1 VWRSN
6 TLIQPADTEL
16 LPARSRF
23 LRLMSAHLDER
34 AAIQLFDLF
43 NVIAVLR
50 YEEIENSGT
59 LALCAPDAPL
69 PPMLVRFEAPFQL
82 KQVRGVRKYL
92 HITDEDLCLVSDCRS
107 AWGLTTRNQLNGE
120 MLTVEFRPDGVW
132 ELRRGGDPLLRVEAP
147 PACMPDRAV
156 DRDRLARELR
166 RTLPPL
172 SETQIGR
179 LCDLAGAA
187 ARQAHGTNMLISAD
201 AAREARRLASQCTL
215 VEPVPFM
222 PMLMERCTSIDGT
235 VIIDTDGV
243 CYAIGAILDGDVSE
257 RGDRTRGGRYN
268 SALMYLDT
276 VAAPSVIVV
285 VSRDGTV
292 DIVSS
297 SGKHGLG

>member
-1 VWRSN
+1 
-6 TLIQPADTEL
+6 
-16 LPARSRF
+16 
-23 LRLMSAHLDER
+23 MSEHLDER

-69 PPMLVRFEAPFQL
+69 PPMVVRFEAPLQL
-82 KQVRGVRKYL
+82 QQVRGVRKYL
-92 HITDEDLCLVSDCRS
+92 HITDENLCLVSDCRS
-107 AWGLTTRNQLNGE
+107 VWGFTSRNQLNGE
-120 MLTVEFRPDGVW
+120 TPTVEFRPDGVW
-132 ELRRGGDPLLRVEAP
+132 ELRRGVDLLLRVEAP
-147 PACMPDRAV
+147 AACMPDLLV
-156 DRDRLARELR
+156 DRERLAHELQGVF
-166 RTLPPL
+166 PSL
-172 SETQIGR
+172 SGTQIGR

-187 ARQAHGTNMLISAD
+187 ALQAHGANVLISAD
-201 AAREARRLASQCTL
+201 AAAEARRLASQCTL
-215 VEPVPFM
+215 VEPVPLM

-243 CYAIGAILDGDVSE
+243 CYAIGAILDGDVSD

-276 VAAPSVIVV
+276 VAVPSVIVV